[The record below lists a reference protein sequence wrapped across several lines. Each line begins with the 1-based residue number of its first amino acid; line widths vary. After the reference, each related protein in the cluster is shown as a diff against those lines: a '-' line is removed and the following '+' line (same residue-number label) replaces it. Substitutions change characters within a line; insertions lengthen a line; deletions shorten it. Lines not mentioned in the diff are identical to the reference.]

1 MTMTAST
8 TRIHWRQTLRT
19 SIHIL
24 RARFREERLGVSA
37 GSLTF
42 TSVIS
47 LVPLITV
54 ALAIFSAFPMFSTF
68 ETSLQTYFVDNLIPD
83 SIAKPV
89 MQTLTQFSTKANRL
103 GTVGLIVLGVT
114 ALSLMLTID
123 RTLNS
128 IWHVRQS
135 RPLAQKVLIYWAT
148 LTLGPLVLGVSLS
161 FTSYALTASKGWVG
175 APPWGVHLL
184 MECLEFILFA
194 LAISGLF
201 CFVPNTFV
209 RWRHALAG
217 GIFVAIGFDIAKRLM
232 GWYLSKVTTYAAIYG
247 AFAMAPIFLI
257 WLYLSWGIVLAGAVL
272 VASAPSLGGQ
282 ALRDVSRVGGRFA
295 LALVLLRHLA
305 VSRAEAAGGMRMSDL
320 VTVSGVEPVHVEPVL
335 EGLMALDWVGRLDE
349 GGEPRH
355 VLLIDPARTL
365 AKPMLEQMLLSHE
378 PETAA
383 FWAVTQLENAA
394 LDALIE
400 GAPHDG
406 GAKL

>member
-1 MTMTAST
+1 
-8 TRIHWRQTLRT
+8 L
-19 SIHIL
+19 HIL

-42 TSVIS
+42 TTIIS
-47 LVPLITV
+47 MVPLITV

-68 ETSLQTYFVDNLIPD
+68 ETSLEAYFIDNLIPD

-89 MQTLTQFSTKANRL
+89 MKTLTQFSTQANRL

-128 IWHVRQS
+128 IWHVRQP

-148 LTLGPLVLGVSLS
+148 LTLGPLVLGISLS

-184 MECLEFILFA
+184 MEMLEFTLFS
-194 LAISGLF
+194 LAVSGLF
-201 CFVPNTFV
+201 RFVPNTFV

-217 GIFVAIGFDIAKRLM
+217 GVFVAIGFEIAKRLM
-232 GWYLSKVTTYAAIYG
+232 GWYLGKVTTYAAIYG

-257 WLYLSWGIVLAGAVL
+257 WLYLSWSIVLAGAVL

-282 ALRDVSRVGGRFA
+282 VLRDASRPGGRFA
-295 LALVLLRHLA
+295 LAVVLLRQL
-305 VSRAEAAGGMRMSDL
+305 AAGRVGAARGVRMSDL
-320 VTVSGVEPVHVEPVL
+320 VHASGVEPLHVEPLL
-335 EGLMALDWVGRLDE
+335 EALMALDWVGRLE
-349 GGEPRH
+349 ENGEPRH
-355 VLLIDPARTL
+355 VLLIDPALTL
-365 AKPMLEQMLLSHE
+365 ARPLIEQTLIASE
-378 PETAA
+378 PETAS
-383 FWAVTQLENAA
+383 FWTATQLAQMH
-394 LDALIE
+394 LDVLIE
-400 GAPHDG
+400 DQPHDVQ
-406 GAKL
+406 AKL

>member
-1 MTMTAST
+1 M
-8 TRIHWRQTLRT
+8 RETLTT

-47 LVPLITV
+47 MVPLITV
-54 ALAIFSAFPMFSTF
+54 ALAIFSAFPMFASF
-68 ETSLQTYFVDNLIPD
+68 QTSLQAYFVENLIPD

-89 MQTLTQFSTKANRL
+89 MQTLTQFSSKANRL
-103 GTVGLIVLGVT
+103 GTVGLIVLGIT

-128 IWHVRQS
+128 IWHVRQP

-148 LTLGPLVLGVSLS
+148 LTLGPLMLGISLS
-161 FTSYALTASKGWVG
+161 FTSYALTASRGWVG
-175 APPWGVHLL
+175 AAPWGVHLL
-184 MECLEFILFA
+184 MESLEFTLFA
-194 LAISGLF
+194 LAIAGLF
-201 CFVPNTFV
+201 RFVPNTFV

-217 GIFVAIGFDIAKRLM
+217 GVFVAIGFDLAKRLM

-257 WLYLSWGIVLAGAVL
+257 WLYLSWSIVLAGAVL

-282 ALRDVSRVGGRFA
+282 VLRDASRVGGRFA

-305 VSRAEAAGGMRMSDL
+305 SSRMGATRGLRMSEL
-320 VTVSGVEPVHVEPVL
+320 VEVSGVEPVHVEPVL
-335 EGLMALDWVGRLDE
+335 EGLMALDWVGLLQEQER
-349 GGEPRH
+349 GEPRH
-355 VLLIDPARTL
+355 VLLIDPARTAVRPL
-365 AKPMLEQMLLSHE
+365 IEQTLLHHE
-378 PETAA
+378 PETEA
-383 FWAVTQLENAA
+383 FWALTQI
-394 LDALIE
+394 DALRLE
-400 GAPHDG
+400 GLIQGPLSTESP
-406 GAKL
+406 KP